1 MGFSRTNL
9 FKRLESGGMAFLQS
23 VERHVLRNYVYLHA
37 IENARPLPI
46 GPQNVELMDSR
57 INDDDEDL
65 LAAAAAMPD
74 EDEEGA
80 EKAAGDGAVTPRAKG
95 AVTAAGGG
103 DSATAV
109 TSRGLRR
116 EVDFRRRAAELYADY
131 ESRQHRRFR
140 WLRSELF
147 TDDLAADLEQDAEA
161 LQGILTDAGDWDA
174 DKDAKL
180 NALCEFLTDTYPE
193 EKVLVF
199 TQFADTVAYLEREL
213 KRRGVQRLAGVTGD
227 SENPT
232 QLAWRF
238 SPTSNNKRA
247 QIAAEH
253 ELRVLI
259 ATDVL
264 SEGQNLQDCAIV
276 VNYDLPWAIIR
287 LVQRAGRVDRI
298 GQQAERIL
306 VHSFLP
312 AEGVERI
319 LRLRARV
326 RQRLRENAEVV
337 GADEAFFEDDDD
349 QAILDLYHENAGIL
363 DAEADTEVDLAS
375 YAFQIWK
382 NAIEADPTLQK
393 TIPELAPVSYSAEA
407 VRRHA
412 GRRPRLPAHQ

>member
-1 MGFSRTNL
+1 
-9 FKRLESGGMAFLQS
+9 
-23 VERHVLRNYVYLHA
+23 
-37 IENARPLPI
+37 
-46 GPQNVELMDSR
+46 MDSR

-65 LAAAAAMPD
+65 LTAVAAMPD
-74 EDEEGA
+74 ENEEGA
-80 EKAAGDGAVTPRAKG
+80 DQAARDEATIPQAKG
-95 AVTAAGGG
+95 AAVTAAGGG
-103 DSATAV
+103 KGATSV
-109 TSRGLRR
+109 TSRGLRSHA
-116 EVDFRRRAAELYADY
+116 DFRRRAAELYADY
-131 ESRQHRRFR
+131 EARQHSRFR

-147 TDDLAADLEQDAEA
+147 TDELAADLEQDAQA
-161 LQGILTDAGDWDA
+161 LLSVLTDAGDWDA

-199 TQFADTVAYLEREL
+199 TQFADTVAYVAGEL
-213 KRRGVQRLAGVTGD
+213 KRRGVERLAGVTGD

-232 QLAWRF
+232 RLAWRF

-247 QIAAEH
+247 QIAAED

-264 SEGQNLQDCAIV
+264 SEGQNLQDCSIV

-312 AEGVERI
+312 ADGVERI

-337 GADEAFFEDDDD
+337 GADETFFEDDDD
-349 QAILDLYHENAGIL
+349 QAILDLYNENAAIL
-363 DAEADTEVDLAS
+363 DIEADTEVDLAS

-382 NAIEADPTLQK
+382 NALESPFPRFSIAISPPT
-393 TIPELAPVSYSAEA
+393 A
-407 VRRHA
+407 
-412 GRRPRLPAHQ
+412 RRPGRA